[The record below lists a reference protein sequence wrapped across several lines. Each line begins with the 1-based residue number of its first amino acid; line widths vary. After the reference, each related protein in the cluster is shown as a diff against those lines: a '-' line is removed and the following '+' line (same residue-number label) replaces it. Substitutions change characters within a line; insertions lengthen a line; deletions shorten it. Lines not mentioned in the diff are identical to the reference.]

1 MRNRFSR
8 RRSANAAAGHKLLLV
23 LACLAATTLGVLVG
37 GSGDA
42 VKAAPGSPP
51 DSATLT
57 LSGADHSIPRSF
69 FGLSVEYN
77 ELGDYEAEGASFNHA
92 LKLIGPEDGSR
103 MLLRLGG
110 KSADRTYYQTT
121 SAPPVPF
128 SHTIGPNYLKN
139 LSTLVASAHL
149 RVMLDLNL
157 AIHSPTLAVQFAQAA
172 RQALPRLT
180 LAGLEIGNEPDL
192 YWRENWLS
200 KELVP
205 STTPSISKTW
215 NRNYSAADYR
225 RDWVSYASALRAKV
239 PGIPLG
245 GPEIISSKPQWLNAI
260 EGLGRLDPTFLSL
273 HRYASS
279 TCWPSTSRYYPSI
292 ATMLAPHSSFG
303 LANSIQGAASFAH
316 SRNQALRLTEVN
328 SISCGGNAGVAD
340 SFSTALWAPDALFEL
355 IVGGADSVSWHMR
368 PDTPN
373 APFQPTSKGIKAL
386 PELYGLAVFAQMTR
400 PGAHIV
406 GSVLS
411 TYHGQNVKAWVVRFA
426 NGNLRVLL
434 INKSPNATNVT
445 MHLGPAGRA
454 SVRYLRAPGVGAN
467 SGIHFAGQSI
477 GTDGRWHG
485 RQRSSGVASG
495 HGLYYLH
502 VPKYTLALISAR

>member
-1 MRNRFSR
+1 
-8 RRSANAAAGHKLLLV
+8 
-23 LACLAATTLGVLVG
+23 
-37 GSGDA
+37 
-42 VKAAPGSPP
+42 
-51 DSATLT
+51 
-57 LSGADHSIPRSF
+57 
-69 FGLSVEYN
+69 
-77 ELGDYEAEGASFNHA
+77 
-92 LKLIGPEDGSR
+92 

-121 SAPPVPF
+121 GTPPVPYAR
-128 SHTIGPNYLKN
+128 TIGPNYLKN
-139 LSTLVASAHL
+139 LSTLVSAAHL

-157 AIHSPTLAVQFAQAA
+157 AVHSPSLALSFAQAA
-172 RQALPRLT
+172 RQMLPRST

-200 KELVP
+200 KERVP
-205 STTPSISKTW
+205 TTTPSISKTW
-215 NRNYSAADYR
+215 NLNYTPADYR
-225 RDWVSYASALRAKV
+225 RDWLSYASLLRAKL
-239 PGIPLG
+239 PGVLLG
-245 GPEIISSKPQWLNAI
+245 GPEIISSKPEWLNAI
-260 EGLGRLDPTFLSL
+260 EGLGRLNPNFLSI

-303 LANSIQGAASFAH
+303 LANSIQGAAGFAH
-316 SRNQALRLTEVN
+316 SRKQALRLTEVN
-328 SISCGGNAGVAD
+328 SISCGGNTGVAD
-340 SFSTALWAPDALFEL
+340 SFATALWAPDALFEL
-355 IVGGADSVSWHMR
+355 IVGGANSVSWHLR

-373 APFQPTSKGIKAL
+373 APFQPTAQGIKAL

-406 GSVLS
+406 GSALS
-411 TYHGQNVKAWVVRFA
+411 THRGQNLKAWVVRFA

-434 INKSPNATNVT
+434 INKSPNPSSVT

-454 SVRYLRAPGVGAN
+454 LVRYLRAPGVGA
-467 SGIHFAGQSI
+467 SGGIRFGGQSI

-485 RQRSSGVASG
+485 RQRASQVTSS

-502 VPKYTLALISAR
+502 LPPYTLALVSAR

>member
-8 RRSANAAAGHKLLLV
+8 RGSANAAVGHKLVLV
-23 LACLAATTLGVLVG
+23 FACLAATTLGVLVP

-42 VKAAPGSPP
+42 VKAAAGSPADP
-51 DSATLT
+51 ATLT
-57 LSGADHSIPRSF
+57 LTGAGHSIPRSF

-77 ELGDYEAEGASFNHA
+77 ELADYQAEGAAFTRA
-92 LKLIGPEDGSR
+92 MKLIQPEDGSR

-121 SAPPVPF
+121 STPPVAF
-128 SHTIGPNYLKN
+128 AHTIGPNYLKD
-139 LSTLVASAHL
+139 LSTLASTAHL

-157 AIHSPTLAVQFAQAA
+157 AVHSPTLAVQFAQAA
-172 RQALPRLT
+172 RQMLPGSA

-200 KELVP
+200 KERVP
-205 STTPSISKTW
+205 TTTPSISKTW
-215 NRNYSAADYR
+215 NLNYTPADYR
-225 RDWVSYASALRAKV
+225 RDWLSYASALRAKV

-245 GPEIISSKPQWLNAI
+245 GPEIISSKPKWLDAI
-260 EGLGRLDPTFLSL
+260 EGLGRLDPNFLSI

-303 LANSIQGAASFAH
+303 LANSIQGAAGFAH

-328 SISCGGNAGVAD
+328 SISCGGNTGVAD
-340 SFSTALWAPDALFEL
+340 SFATALWAPDALFEL
-355 IVGGADSVSWHMR
+355 IVGGANSVSWHLR

-373 APFQPTSKGIKAL
+373 APFQPTSKGIRAL

-406 GSVLS
+406 GSVLN
-411 TYHGQNVKAWVVRFA
+411 TDRGQNLKAWVVRFA

-434 INKSPNATNVT
+434 INKSPNASNVT
-445 MHLGPAGRA
+445 MHLGPAGKA
-454 SVRYLRAPGVGAN
+454 YVGYLRAPGVGAS
-467 SGIHFAGQSI
+467 SGIRFAGQSI
-477 GTDGRWHG
+477 GSDGRWHG
-485 RQRSSGVASG
+485 PKRTSGVASS
-495 HGLYYLH
+495 HGLYYVH
-502 VPKYTLALISAR
+502 IPKYTLALVSAR

>member
-1 MRNRFSR
+1 VRNRFSR
-8 RRSANAAAGHKLLLV
+8 RRSGNAAVGHKLVLV
-23 LACLAATTLGVLVG
+23 FACLAATTLAVLIVG
-37 GSGDA
+37 SVDA
-42 VKAAPGSPP
+42 VKAASGSPSYP
-51 DSATLT
+51 ATLT
-57 LSGADHSIPRSF
+57 LSGAGHSIPRSF

-77 ELGDYEAEGASFNHA
+77 ELPDFEVEGASFNRV
-92 LKLIGPEDGSR
+92 LKMIQPEDGSR
-103 MLLRLGG
+103 MMLRLGG

-121 SAPPVPF
+121 GTPPVPYAR
-128 SHTIGPNYLKN
+128 TIGPNYLKD
-139 LSTLVASAHL
+139 LSALVASARL

-157 AIHSPTLAVQFAQAA
+157 AVHSPALAVQFAQAA
-172 RQALPRLT
+172 RQMLPRST

-200 KELVP
+200 KERVP
-205 STTPSISKTW
+205 TTTSSISNTW
-215 NRNYSAADYR
+215 NLNYSPADYR
-225 RDWVSYASALRAKV
+225 RDWLSYASALRSKV
-239 PGIPLG
+239 PGVPLG
-245 GPEIISSKPQWLNAI
+245 GPEIISSKPQWLDAI
-260 EGLGRLDPTFLSL
+260 EGLGPLDPNFLSV

-303 LANSIQGAASFAH
+303 LANSIQSAAGFAH
-316 SRNQALRLTEVN
+316 SRGQALRLTEVN

-355 IVGGADSVSWHMR
+355 IVGGADSVSWHLR

-406 GSVLS
+406 GSVLNTS
-411 TYHGQNVKAWVVRFA
+411 RGQNVKAWVVRFA

-454 SVRYLRAPGVGAN
+454 YVRYLRAPGVGAN
-467 SGIHFAGQSI
+467 TGIRFAGQTI

-485 RQRSSGVASG
+485 RQHASGVASS
-495 HGLYYLH
+495 HGLYYLR
-502 VPKYTLALISAR
+502 VPKYTLALVSAR